1 MPSTRTE
8 APGRHPSSYLLPL
21 LQLSDSALPT
31 GAFSH
36 SFGLETFLQRG
47 LVHDEETFAAWLGQ
61 YIHTQLTYS
70 DGLAIRLAV
79 EAASTADLRQVDAML
94 TAQALPREVREA
106 GAKMGSRMLQIASA
120 ILDSEELEQYRKDVA
135 GGACTGHPALA
146 YALAGRAL
154 DVPLPE
160 LLSAYLFSAAS
171 SLTQNAI
178 RAIPI
183 GQDAGQRVLR
193 QIHPQVA
200 TATARIAELARRDL
214 GAAAPGLEIAQM
226 RHERQRARM
235 FMS

>member
-47 LVHDEETFAAWLGQ
+47 LVHDEETFAAWLAQ

-70 DGLAIRLAV
+70 DGLAIRLAM
-79 EAASTADLRQVDAML
+79 EARSTADLQQVDALL

-106 GAKMGSRMLQIASA
+106 GAKMGARMLQIASA
-120 ILDSEELEQYRKDVA
+120 ILDSEELEQYRRDVA

-146 YALAGRAL
+146 YALAGRAI

-160 LLSAYLFSAAS
+160 LLSTYLFSAAT
-171 SLTQNAI
+171 SLTRNAI

-193 QIHPQVA
+193 QIHPDVA
-200 TATARIAELARRDL
+200 TATARIAELDHRDF